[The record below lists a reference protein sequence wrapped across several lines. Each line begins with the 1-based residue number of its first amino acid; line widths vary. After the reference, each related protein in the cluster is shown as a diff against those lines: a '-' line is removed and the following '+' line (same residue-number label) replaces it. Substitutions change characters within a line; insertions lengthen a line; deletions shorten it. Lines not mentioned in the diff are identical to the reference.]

1 MERSEIRDRSARF
14 PLSLHAGY
22 TSPMTLTPMP
32 YKLAIFDLD
41 GTLSDSFPWFLRIVN
56 VVADRHGV
64 RRIKD
69 HEIETVRGKGA
80 REIVKFFQVPAWK
93 LPIIARDMRRIK
105 AAQLDEIP
113 LFPGVDR
120 LLQELTAKGVATAIV
135 SSDSEENVRRALGPE
150 NARLISHY
158 ACGASIF
165 GKAQKFRR
173 VLKLAG
179 VAAADAICIG
189 DEIRDIEAARRAGI
203 AFGAVTWGYAT
214 AQALRARKPE
224 EVFASMDDMIARL
237 APEPG
242 CRSAAPISMMSAQ
255 E

>member
-1 MERSEIRDRSARF
+1 
-14 PLSLHAGY
+14 
-22 TSPMTLTPMP
+22 MTLTSMP

-56 VVADRHGV
+56 SVADRHGI

-93 LPIIARDMRRIK
+93 LPVIARDMRRIK

-120 LLQELTAKGVATAIV
+120 LLQALTAKGVAMAIV
-135 SSDSEENVRRALGPE
+135 SSDSEENVRSALGPE
-150 NARLISHY
+150 NARLIANY

-165 GKAQKFRR
+165 GKAKKFRR

-189 DEIRDIEAARRAGI
+189 DEIRDIEAARKAGI
-203 AFGAVTWGYAT
+203 AFGAVIWGYAT
-214 AQALRARKPE
+214 AQALQARKPE
-224 EVFASMDDMIARL
+224 EMFASMDDMIARL
-237 APEPG
+237 APEPVG
-242 CRSAAPISMMSAQ
+242 GPPHQMGRMSAQ
-255 E
+255 D